1 LLDNAEAANLGIFME
16 RFSERHGYTP
26 PDVDIIIRHEA
37 PYELRGV
44 IANLAYECGLKPH
57 GLRSLV
63 CRVLQ
68 AREDPSNWSAYP
80 NIDNEVRELIDS
92 AQWYEVYDILEA
104 IAGAV
109 SDTARFETEINKYF
123 RRRGIGW
130 QLTNGH
136 IETRGPESFEQSL
149 SEARATLGEAGLT
162 TASRELHEALAD
174 LSRRPDPDVTGAIQH
189 ALAAL
194 ECVARETS
202 GNPKA
207 TLGAILAQNR
217 QLVPA
222 PLDQALEKLWGFAS
236 EQGRHLREGRAPSF
250 DEAALAV
257 HIAAAVSQYLSK
269 KAKK

>member
-1 LLDNAEAANLGIFME
+1 ME
-16 RFSERHGYTP
+16 PFSERYGYTP
-26 PDVDIIIRHEA
+26 PDADISIRHEA

-44 IANLAYECGLKPH
+44 IVNLAYECGAKPH

-63 CRVLQ
+63 CHVLQ
-68 AREDPSNWSAYP
+68 TREDPSNWSAYP
-80 NIDNEVRELIDS
+80 NVDNEVRELIDR
-92 AQWYEVYDILEA
+92 AEWYEVYDIIEA
-104 IAGAV
+104 IAEAV
-109 SDTARFETEINKYF
+109 SDAARFEAEINKYF

-136 IETRGPESFEQSL
+136 IETRGPEGFEQSL
-149 SEARATLGEAGLT
+149 SQARAALSEAGLT
-162 TASRELHEALAD
+162 TASKELHEALAD
-174 LSRRPDPDVTGAIQH
+174 LSRRPDPDITGAIQH

-194 ECVARETS
+194 ECVAREVS

-207 TLGAILAQNR
+207 TLGAILSQHR
-217 QLVPA
+217 QIVPA

-236 EQGRHLREGRAPSF
+236 EQGRHLREGRVPSF

-257 HIAAAVSQYLSK
+257 HVAAAVSQYLSK